1 MKTFIFI
8 LVALIFPSLLGTIS
22 GATGKVKR

>member
-8 LVALIFPSLLGTIS
+8 ALALIFPSLLGMIPR
-22 GATGKVKR
+22 ATGKVKR